1 MAKCEHGKERTRC
14 RDCGGGSICNHDRAR
29 QNCSVCSP
37 EKVFE
42 AYKYKSKGRGLSFS
56 LTPDQFEK
64 IIAAPCQYCGEN
76 LEPRGVDRKDSRIGY
91 VPWNC
96 QSLCWIC
103 NQLKSCGRRPGQ
115 PENERAF
122 LAHVLKIANHQ
133 EKLRKQKQMNRGGT
147 LAPVPD
153 NFTGPSEGNPMGEVH
168 A

>member
-1 MAKCEHGKERTRC
+1 MAKCEH
-14 RDCGGGSICNHDRAR
+14 DRVR
-29 QNCSVCSP
+29 STCSVCSP
-37 EKVFE
+37 ESVFRQY
-42 AYKYKSKGRGLSFS
+42 AYKAKRRNLSFS
-56 LTPDQFEK
+56 LTLAEFEK
-64 IIAAPCQYCGEN
+64 LVAAPCAHCGEN
-76 LEPRGVDRKDSRIGY
+76 WEPRGVDRIDSRIGY
-91 VPWNC
+91 VSTPSVRNC
-96 QSLCWIC
+96 QSLCWKC
-103 NQLKSCGRRPGQ
+103 NQLKSCGRHPGQ